1 MCDKTYEV
9 ICLFSTRVFLVYF
22 FIRGSSIVFFSLCVT
37 YVFLPYFLHVFF
49 LSEHQT
55 SRIRSIS
62 ASEALRSYILCS
74 YKKKRVLPFLSVYVI
89 FFLLNGYYSM
99 ISCLRLE
106 AAKVCL
112 S

>member
-1 MCDKTYEV
+1 MFVFYQSFFGLFFYPRQLYSFLFSLCYV
-9 ICLFSTRVFLVYF
+9 CFFAIFSTR
-22 FIRGSSIVFFSLCVT
+22 
-37 YVFLPYFLHVFF
+37 FF

-99 ISCLRLE
+99 ISCL
-106 AAKVCL
+106 
-112 S
+112 